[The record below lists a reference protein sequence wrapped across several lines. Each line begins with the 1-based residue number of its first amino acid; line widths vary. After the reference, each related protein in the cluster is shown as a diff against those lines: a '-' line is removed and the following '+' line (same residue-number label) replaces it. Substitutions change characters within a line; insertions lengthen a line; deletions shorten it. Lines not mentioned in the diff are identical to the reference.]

1 MLDMKFEDVSAE
13 ELENEILFETMDHF
27 SNMQT
32 ELGMDSRWSIF
43 DGGPMASDALIFK
56 DKQYLVKYQY
66 IMPDATL
73 EDIQNDRAWAE
84 VSMFAPGGSIKDLW
98 FAANS
103 CIKQSGTHHIF
114 IEDFTMNEDRT
125 LSLVTGS

>member
-43 DGGPMASDALIFK
+43 DGGPMAADAEIFK

-66 IMPDATL
+66 IQNGYSL
-73 EDIQNDRAWAE
+73 EDIQNGRAWAE
-84 VSMFAPGGSIKDLW
+84 VSMFAPSGSVKDLW

-103 CIKQSGTHHIF
+103 CIKQSGTHHSY
-114 IEDFTMNEDRT
+114 IENFEMQDDGT